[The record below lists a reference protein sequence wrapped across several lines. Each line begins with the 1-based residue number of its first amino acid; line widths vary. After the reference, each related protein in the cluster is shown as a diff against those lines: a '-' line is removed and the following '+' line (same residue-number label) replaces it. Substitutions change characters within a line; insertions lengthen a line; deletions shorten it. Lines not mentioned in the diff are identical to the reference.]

1 MEYWRISGGNDY
13 MRSDNK
19 NLFLIISSSLI
30 TKVVLIVFILL
41 MVGSLSDTYDM
52 NLYYNSTQNVLNG
65 HFPWYE
71 NNLFNY
77 PILSLI
83 PMFLSYFISNII
95 GGEFDIF
102 FYSMVI
108 FMNICDII
116 ICISVYYI
124 GKKLYSDKSAL
135 RAALLCAIS
144 ISVVYYTL
152 YKFDPF
158 PSMLLMLSIL
168 FTLYGYKTKG
178 YISSVV
184 GMFVK
189 IFPIIAYPFLWMY
202 NSKDGI
208 KSNASIILGIGVSIF
223 VGLMLMGYDKFLMVT
238 DFTYCNTIQY
248 TLSQFIGSYDF
259 IPLLFKI
266 LTVGIIIASLYKMYI
281 SKKSP
286 VLMIQLIFVC
296 MIAVI
301 FLSAYR
307 SPQYLVWFAPLAA
320 ILVCNDKLGILSYIA
335 FQIISFVEYPF
346 AYGMIYDNQHYMYSS
361 TVWFFVLYFVI
372 LGVLVWRT
380 FNKSNFS
387 YSNV

>member
-1 MEYWRISGGNDY
+1 

-19 NLFLIISSSLI
+19 NLFLIISSSI
-30 TKVVLIVFILL
+30 VTKVILIVFILL

-52 NLYYNSTQNVLNG
+52 SLYYNSTQNVLNG

-83 PMFLSYFISNII
+83 PMFLSYFISQTI
-95 GGEFDIF
+95 GGGFNTF

-124 GKKLYSDKSAL
+124 GKKLYPARTAL
-135 RAALLCAIS
+135 RAALLCAMS

-158 PSMLLMLSIL
+158 PTMLLMLSIL
-168 FTLYGYKTKG
+168 FTLYNDKTKG
-178 YISSVV
+178 YVSSVI

-202 NSKDGI
+202 NLKESKT
-208 KSNASIILGIGVSIF
+208 NAATILCIGVSIF
-223 VGLMLMGYDKFLMVT
+223 IGLMLIGYDKFLMVT
-238 DFTYCNTIQY
+238 DFTYCNTLQY
-248 TLSQFIGSYDF
+248 TISQFIGSYDF
-259 IPLLFKI
+259 LPLLFKI
-266 LTVGIIIASLYKMYI
+266 LTVGVITASLYKMYI

-286 VLMIQLIFVC
+286 QLMIQLIFIC
-296 MIAVI
+296 MIAVV

-307 SPQYLVWFAPLAA
+307 SPQYLVWFAPIAA
-320 ILVCNDKLGILSYIA
+320 LLICNDKIGILSYIA
-335 FQIISFVEYPF
+335 LQVISFIEYPF

-372 LGVLVWRT
+372 LGVLVWRSIS
-380 FNKSNFS
+380 NSNFS
-387 YSNV
+387 HSNV

>member
-1 MEYWRISGGNDY
+1 

-19 NLFLIISSSLI
+19 NLFLIVSASLV
-30 TKVVLIVFILL
+30 TKVVLIVFIIL
-41 MVGSLSDTYDM
+41 MLGSLSDTYDM

-83 PMFLSYFISNII
+83 PMFLSYFISQTI
-95 GGEFDIF
+95 GGGFNTF

-124 GKKLYSDKSAL
+124 GKKLYSARTAL
-135 RAALLCAIS
+135 RAALLCAMS

-158 PSMLLMLSIL
+158 PTMLLMLSIL
-168 FTLYGYKTKG
+168 FTLYNDKTKG
-178 YISSVV
+178 YVSSVI

-202 NSKDGI
+202 NLKESKT
-208 KSNASIILGIGVSIF
+208 NAATILCIGVSIF
-223 VGLMLMGYDKFLMVT
+223 IGLMLIGYDKFLMVT
-238 DFTYCNTIQY
+238 DFTYCNTLQY
-248 TLSQFIGSYDF
+248 TISQFIGSCDF
-259 IPLLFKI
+259 LPLLFKI
-266 LTVGIIIASLYKMYI
+266 LTVGVITASLYKMYI

-286 VLMIQLIFVC
+286 QLMIQLIFIC
-296 MIAVI
+296 MIAVV

-320 ILVCNDKLGILSYIA
+320 LLICNDKIGIISYMA
-335 FQIISFVEYPF
+335 FQVISFIEYPF

-372 LGVLVWRT
+372 LGVLVWRSII
-380 FNKSNFS
+380 NSNFS
-387 YSNV
+387 HSNV